1 MNDLWNRTVEFH
13 GHECPGLAIG
23 FRASLEAMRL
33 LQEKEPAEDEE
44 LVCVTENDACGVDA
58 VQFLTGCTIG
68 KGNLIFR
75 GTGKMAFS
83 FFSRN
88 SDNKIR
94 LILKPKKDKDIS
106 REEHQEFILTAP
118 LEDVFDIMEPS
129 FDVPETARLF
139 ESRICE
145 ECGEVAPEHKMRFQE
160 GKTVCLDCFKEY
172 ARGW

>member
-1 MNDLWNRTVEFH
+1 MEQNRGIH

-33 LQEKEPAEDEE
+33 LQEKKPAEDEE

-58 VQFLTGCTIG
+58 VQVFDRVYHW
-68 KGNLIFR
+68 KGQLDFPWNR
-75 GTGKMAFS
+75 EDGFS